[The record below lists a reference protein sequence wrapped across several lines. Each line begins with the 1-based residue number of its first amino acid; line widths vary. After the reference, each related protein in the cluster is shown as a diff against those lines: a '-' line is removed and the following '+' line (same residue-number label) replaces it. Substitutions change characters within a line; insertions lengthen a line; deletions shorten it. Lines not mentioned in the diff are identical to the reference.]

1 MGWLLLNPEARAL
14 AAIGLLLSLGGC
26 ASSEVGGVPHG
37 PATAPAP
44 VLADLQMVRVPG
56 GLFRMGSSTGAENVR
71 PPHLAIVQPFRLSR
85 YEITVGQFSQFV
97 RETGYQTDAELNH
110 GEGPGCRI
118 SGAAGQPA
126 AFQAGASWRNP
137 GFAQTDRHP
146 VVCVSYNDSHAF
158 LAWLNGRSLHHYRLP
173 SEAEWEF
180 SARADSA
187 SETAADS
194 CAQQAPAAPGTSATT
209 VACSNLEAQP
219 VGSSK
224 PNRFGLYDLLG
235 NASELVED
243 CWHPDYKH
251 APRSGTAWASA
262 CDASQQITV
271 VGAWI
276 SGASGVS
283 ETRTSIGP
291 ASADDH
297 LGFRIAEN
305 IESTGSAST
314 SHY

>member
-1 MGWLLLNPEARAL
+1 
-14 AAIGLLLSLGGC
+14 
-26 ASSEVGGVPHG
+26 
-37 PATAPAP
+37 

-56 GLFRMGSSTGAENVR
+56 GLFRMGSSTAAENMR

-85 YEITVGQFSQFV
+85 YEITVGQFAQFV

-118 SGAAGQPA
+118 SVGAAQPPV
-126 AFQAGASWRNP
+126 FQGGASWRSP
-137 GFAQTDRHP
+137 GFEQTDRHP

-158 LAWLNGRSLHHYRLP
+158 IAWLNGRSLRHYRLP

-180 SARADSA
+180 SARADTA
-187 SETAADS
+187 AETAAEG
-194 CAQQAPAAPGTSATT
+194 CAQSTPAGTGATT
-209 VACSNLEAQP
+209 TGCSTLAAQP

-251 APRSGTAWASA
+251 APRSGTAWLEQ
-262 CDASQQITV
+262 CDQSQQMTV

-283 ETRTSIGP
+283 ETRTSIGR
-291 ASADDH
+291 ASGDDH
-297 LGFRIAEN
+297 LGFRIAESM
-305 IESTGSAST
+305 EAAGSAKT
-314 SHY
+314 GHY